1 MVFSLVRT
9 PLPNG
14 PRRVAVRSVDALT
27 PTYLRIALE
36 GDFADFESR
45 GADDHLRLFFVP
57 DDVDAAE
64 LAELRPFPSREYTP
78 VSWSADELTL
88 DVVVHGEGPGSNWAA
103 SATPGN
109 GAMVGGPRGSQ
120 VLDGRPDHWLL
131 AGDRTALPA
140 IRRFA
145 AQAASGVPVDV
156 VVIAED
162 PADEQAISSPGDLRV
177 TWVRDLDALIAAL
190 GAAQHRD
197 GDGFAFVAAE
207 QSVVKP
213 ARAALV
219 AAGFDLE
226 RSIVKGYWKRG
237 EAEYHAPH

>member
-162 PADEQAISSPGDLRV
+162 PATNTVILAVFDGHGEHGHRVSQFVKRKITSAVMEQPTFATDPGRAMEEGLRQV
-177 TWVRDLDALIAAL
+177 EVELL
-190 GAAQHRD
+190 
-197 GDGFAFVAAE
+197 
-207 QSVVKP
+207 
-213 ARAALV
+213 
-219 AAGFDLE
+219 
-226 RSIVKGYWKRG
+226 RSG
-237 EAEYHAPH
+237 